1 MRACLLWLLLVPGLF
16 GQEPPLVADPAGWWR
31 VALPQ
36 DLLED
41 ASVRK
46 KLYSGL
52 TTTFELE
59 SQSSQDDGPHYAVLQ
74 VRYEIWEEVFV
85 ISRVDADGQVGRF
98 RFATLAET
106 ATWLAENPLRIA
118 PKRGD
123 DQPADGRGAR
133 LTCRVRLIPFSQSEG
148 RLAEDWFAKVLRVP
162 DAVTTGQSDASR
174 ERALDESSDGGGIFE
189 VLMSKSIR
197 RKSIRSVRWQWRLDG
212 GS

>member
-1 MRACLLWLLLVPGLF
+1 MRACLLWLLLVPSLF
-16 GQEPPLVADPAGWWR
+16 GQEPPLVNDTDGWCR
-31 VALPQ
+31 VALPL

-59 SQSSQDDGPHYAVLQ
+59 SRFSQAEEPHYAVLQ

-98 RFATLAET
+98 RFADLAQT
-106 ATWLAENPLRIA
+106 AAWLAKNPLRIA
-118 PKRGD
+118 PM
-123 DQPADGRGAR
+123 PANTGPPAGR

-174 ERALDESSDGGGIFE
+174 ERALDDSSDGGGIFE

-212 GS
+212 RP

>member
-31 VALPQ
+31 VALPL

-59 SQSSQDDGPHYAVLQ
+59 SRYSQTDDAHYAVLQ

-98 RFATLAET
+98 RFADLAQT
-106 ATWLAENPLRIA
+106 AAWLTEDPLRIA
-118 PKRGD
+118 PTP
-123 DQPADGRGAR
+123 QSTGRTGPGGR

-174 ERALDESSDGGGIFE
+174 ERALDDSSDGGGIFE

-212 GS
+212 RP

>member
-1 MRACLLWLLLVPGLF
+1 MRVCLLWLLLVPGLF
-16 GQEPPLVADPAGWWR
+16 GQEPPLVNDADGWWR
-31 VALPQ
+31 VALPL

-59 SQSSQDDGPHYAVLQ
+59 SRFSQAEKPHYAVLQ

-85 ISRVDADGQVGRF
+85 ISRVDADGQIGRF
-98 RFATLAET
+98 RFVDLAQT
-106 ATWLAENPLRIA
+106 AAWLAENPLRIA
-118 PKRGD
+118 PTPDNTGP
-123 DQPADGRGAR
+123 PAGR

-212 GS
+212 RP